1 MKPWSSWQQ
10 FMPCLQ
16 NVIVKI
22 EKFLEEMETT
32 TLSFRVATVKNQR
45 RPRLSFTERELI
57 AYPITGNLPSMK
69 ISPEN
74 VGVRVITV

>member
-1 MKPWSSWQQ
+1 
-10 FMPCLQ
+10 MPRPQ

-22 EKFLEEMETT
+22 EKFLEKMKTRM
-32 TLSFRVATVKNQR
+32 LSFCVATVKNQR

-57 AYPITGNLPSMK
+57 AYPITGNPPSMK

>member
-1 MKPWSSWQQ
+1 MKPWLSCRQ
-10 FMPCLQ
+10 FMRPQ

-22 EKFLEEMETT
+22 EKFLKEMETRT
-32 TLSFRVATVKNQR
+32 PSFRVATVKNQR

-57 AYPITGNLPSMK
+57 AYPITGNPSSMK
-69 ISPEN
+69 ISSEN